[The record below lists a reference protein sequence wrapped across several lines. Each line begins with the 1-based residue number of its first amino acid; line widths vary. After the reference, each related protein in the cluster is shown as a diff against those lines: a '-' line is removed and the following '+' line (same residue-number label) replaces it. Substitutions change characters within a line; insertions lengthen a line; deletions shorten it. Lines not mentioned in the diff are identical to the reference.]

1 MSNIRTLAH
10 RLNTGRGQIA
20 VMFAL
25 LLPVLLGVVGLV
37 VDGGLAMIQYRRG
50 QVTVDSA
57 ALAAATQLNEDGFI
71 ADNIVELASSDA
83 YLAALR
89 YADENGQ
96 GHVSITGISISGTQV
111 AVFGTVTSPTI
122 FMRIFGIGQVR
133 MHLFATSELK
143 YGITE
148 EGQ

>member
-1 MSNIRTLAH
+1 MSNIKPLTH
-10 RLNTGRGQIA
+10 RLKANHGQIA

-57 ALAAATQLNEDGFI
+57 ALAAATQLDEDGFI
-71 ADNIVELASSDA
+71 ASNIVELASSDA

-96 GHVSITGISISGTQV
+96 GYVSITGINISGTQV

-133 MHLFATSELK
+133 MHLSATSELK

>member
-1 MSNIRTLAH
+1 MSNIKPITR
-10 RLNTGRGQIA
+10 RLTANHGQIA

-57 ALAAATQLNEDGFI
+57 ALAAAAQLDEDGFI
-71 ADNIVELASSDA
+71 ASNVVELASSDA

-89 YADENGQ
+89 YAAENGQ
-96 GHVSITGISISGTQV
+96 GHVSITGINISGTQV
-111 AVFGTVTSPTI
+111 TVFGTVTTPTI

>member
-1 MSNIRTLAH
+1 
-10 RLNTGRGQIA
+10 
-20 VMFAL
+20 
-25 LLPVLLGVVGLV
+25 

-57 ALAAATQLNEDGFI
+57 ALAAATQLDEDGFI
-71 ADNIVELASSDA
+71 ASNIVELASSDA
-83 YLAALR
+83 YFAALR
-89 YADENGQ
+89 YAAENGQ
-96 GHVSITGISISGTQV
+96 GHVSITGINISSTQV